1 MFKIFLLKAITQ
13 VKYEQSQTSYRTQFE
28 PLSAEEDSYLSG
40 AGFCTKFSGIVK
52 CEHLMCAQTNVKPL
66 FTNVTMSKK
75 SFVQM

>member
-1 MFKIFLLKAITQ
+1 MFKIFLLKAIRQ

-28 PLSAEEDSYLSG
+28 PLSAEEYSYLSG

-75 SFVQM
+75 YFVQM